1 MNIYID
7 ERAKE
12 YIRKKTDHK
21 SIVII
26 GAKIGAGWCAAF
38 KPSVQMGKPSDEENF
53 NLHRV
58 EDINVYIPPKYK
70 MSGDQV
76 QVIYSKLLWMESLNI
91 SGIAME

>member
-26 GAKIGAGWCAAF
+26 GAKIGAG
-38 KPSVQMGKPSDEENF
+38 
-53 NLHRV
+53 
-58 EDINVYIPPKYK
+58 
-70 MSGDQV
+70 
-76 QVIYSKLLWMESLNI
+76 
-91 SGIAME
+91 